1 MALLGWKPEYAV
13 GDAEIDAD
21 HRHLFELVNAFHEA
35 FTRNRDRREILR
47 VLNALVS
54 YSEAHFRREEAMMAE
69 REMPGLEEHR
79 RLHVRLFEKIF
90 ELQKRFEEGS
100 LRMDQETVEFL
111 RTWLT
116 DHIVGCDAYANRR
129 ERGGAKPK
137 TRAAAW
143 HEVLQVP
150 ADASM
155 QEITQAYRRRM
166 SEYHPDKVAP
176 LGEELRQVAERR
188 TKEINL
194 AYEEATRQRGPA
206 R

>member
-21 HRHLFELVNAFHEA
+21 HRHLFELVNSFHEA
-35 FTRNRDRREILR
+35 FTRDRDRRDILR
-47 VLNALVS
+47 ILNALVS

-69 REMPGLEEHR
+69 RQMPGLEEHR

-90 ELQKRFEEGS
+90 ELQKQLEAGS
-100 LRMDQETVEFL
+100 LRIEKQTVEFL
-111 RTWLT
+111 HTWLT
-116 DHIVGCDAYANRR
+116 NHIAGGDTYANRR
-129 ERGGAKPK
+129 ARRGAKPK
-137 TRAAAW
+137 APAVAW

-155 QEITQAYRRRM
+155 REITRAYRRRM

-176 LGEELRQVAERR
+176 LGEEIRQVAERR